1 MTTLHLYLFKGGEIM
16 SIGYKIPKYYLL
28 KEDII
33 RKIEQDELDD
43 DQMIPSERELTE
55 KHGISRITVRKAIDE
70 LVNEGYLYRIQGK
83 GTYVK
88 GDSVKQ
94 ELFSITSCTRDI
106 LQMGKTPTRKVIN
119 ALIIQP
125 NSKRMRELEITES
138 DKIFT
143 LDRVYYADDVPVNRT
158 IVYLPMKLF
167 PGLHTHNFAS
177 QSLYDVLE
185 REYKVKITRATRTIE
200 AVAAEPEISEMLT
213 IPEGIPI
220 LLFRGV
226 TYGVVNGKEVP
237 IETFKSYYRSDNRRF
252 YINQVKVD

>member
-1 MTTLHLYLFKGGEIM
+1 M
-16 SIGYKIPKYYLL
+16 STGYKIPKYYVL
-28 KEDII
+28 KQDII
-33 RKIEQDELDD
+33 RKIEQDELND

-106 LQMGKTPTRKVIN
+106 LQMGKIPTRKVIN
-119 ALIIQP
+119 ALVIVP
-125 NSKRMRELEITES
+125 NSKRMRELEITAT

-143 LDRVYYADDVPVNRT
+143 LDRVYCADGAPVNRT

-167 PGLHTHNFAS
+167 PEINRHDFGS

-185 REYKVKITRATRTIE
+185 REYNVKITRATRTIE
-200 AVAAEPEISEMLT
+200 AIAAESKIAELLM

-226 TYGVVNGKEVP
+226 TYGIVNGKEVP